1 MNLFETVNM
10 HFPYLPSLFVCS
22 FCVFFSFFF
31 SSIFRLYKYRNLE
44 TLPIITRDQYIKT
57 CVTSPSFFAACNL
70 PLGMEDWRIADGQ
83 ITASTYTDFRYVPS
97 NARLNRA
104 GDSTT
109 SFSSWSS
116 AFRDAYQW
124 IQVDL
129 GFVMMVSGI
138 VLQGRVEYVQY
149 VTKYKVRYISDDDSS
164 WRWVKD
170 SSGQDD
176 MVRLK

>member
-1 MNLFETVNM
+1 
-10 HFPYLPSLFVCS
+10 
-22 FCVFFSFFF
+22 
-31 SSIFRLYKYRNLE
+31 
-44 TLPIITRDQYIKT
+44 
-57 CVTSPSFFAACNL
+57 
-70 PLGMEDWRIADGQ
+70 MEDWRIADGQ